1 MGFLDH
7 LEELRTRLIRSCIA
21 IVAGMAVAALFVDR
35 IKTFVLAPV
44 QAHLPPG
51 TSLVMTGL
59 GEGFA
64 FYLDLTLIGGAI
76 LATPFVTY
84 QVWRFVSPGL
94 HASEKRLVA
103 PFIALATGATVAG
116 AAFSHYMLFPSM
128 VSFFASF
135 DSPEAHLMPQL
146 TDTFGLYK
154 DTLLAMV
161 IVFQL
166 PTLAF
171 VLARTG
177 LVTARF
183 LRQHIPYAVL
193 ASFIVSAVLTPSTD
207 PWNQILFAVPVMAL
221 YIVSIAVAWIA
232 APRHPDGHGLGPPL
246 KLVFAAAAV
255 NEAWRR
261 RERGPFPRRVNQRA

>member
-1 MGFLDH
+1 
-7 LEELRTRLIRSCIA
+7 
-21 IVAGMAVAALFVDR
+21 
-35 IKTFVLAPV
+35 
-44 QAHLPPG
+44 
-51 TSLVMTGL
+51 
-59 GEGFA
+59 
-64 FYLDLTLIGGAI
+64 
-76 LATPFVTY
+76 
-84 QVWRFVSPGL
+84 
-94 HASEKRLVA
+94 
-103 PFIALATGATVAG
+103 
-116 AAFSHYMLFPSM
+116 M
-128 VSFFASF
+128 VRFFASF

-177 LVTARF
+177 LVTARW
-183 LRQHIPYAVL
+183 LRQQIPYAVL
-193 ASFIVSAVLTPSTD
+193 ASFVVSAVLTPSTD